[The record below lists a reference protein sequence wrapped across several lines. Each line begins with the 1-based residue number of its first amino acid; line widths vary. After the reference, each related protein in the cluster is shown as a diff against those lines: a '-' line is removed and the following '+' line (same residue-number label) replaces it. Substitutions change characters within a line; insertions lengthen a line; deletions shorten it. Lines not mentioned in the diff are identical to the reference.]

1 MLGLLSLLIM
11 PDRSKLKNISELFSS
26 FRCFLFVFFRGKLTV
41 FTVLCEQYQ
50 PSLKRDPMYNEVSVE
65 LQLLLFVFA
74 QNVCNK

>member
-11 PDRSKLKNISELFSS
+11 PERSKLKNISELFSS

-50 PSLKRDPMYNEVSVE
+50 PSLKRDPMYNEVSVVSV
-65 LQLLLFVFA
+65 QLHT
-74 QNVCNK
+74 VCLCPECV